1 MKMSL
6 IAGLVG
12 FYLAF
17 GALLGAAQE
26 EHDHHDKDHHA
37 EDSAAGELGHEA
49 ADEEEAAKIEVNLGK
64 LSPEDRD
71 LADAQGFCPVM
82 TDSPLGAMGPP
93 IKLTVNNETIF
104 LCCEGCQKKALANPE
119 KTLATVKKLTAMVE
133 QRREIAANM
142 AKLAPEDRKLAMEQG
157 YCAVMTDSPLGSMGA
172 PIKVNVNNQSVFVC
186 CKGCQKKATANAEK
200 TLATVEELKAK
211 VKQDRDIAASFAKLS
226 PGDRSLARAQ
236 GYCVVMADNPL
247 GTMGAPIK
255 VMAKDQPVFLCC
267 KGCQRKALAN
277 PDKTLAMVAELRKKV
292 EAEAAKE

>member
-1 MKMSL
+1 MGLQAVLLPAVMFAHEDHEHHEEHSAS
-6 IAGLVG
+6 AGLHGVVIDEKQ
-12 FYLAF
+12 
-17 GALLGAAQE
+17 AAE
-26 EHDHHDKDHHA
+26 I
-37 EDSAAGELGHEA
+37 EA
-49 ADEEEAAKIEVNLGK
+49 NLDK

-82 TDSPLGAMGPP
+82 TDSPLGAMGAP
-93 IKLTVNNETIF
+93 IKLTVKNETVF
-104 LCCEGCQKKALANPE
+104 VCCEGCQKKALAHPE
-119 KTLATVKKLTAMVE
+119 KTLAAVKKLTAMVKE
-133 QRREIAANM
+133 KREIAANLT
-142 AKLAPEDRKLAMEQG
+142 KLAPEDRKLAMAQG

-172 PIKVNVNNQSVFVC
+172 PIKVSVNNQPVFVC

-200 TLATVEELKAK
+200 TLATVEELKEK

-255 VMAKDQPVFLCC
+255 VMVKDQPVFLCC

-277 PDKTLAMVAELRKKV
+277 PDKTLATVAELKAKV
-292 EAEAAKE
+292 KAEAEEK

>member
-1 MKMSL
+1 MGLQTVLLPDVMFAHEDHEHHEEHSAS
-6 IAGLVG
+6 AGLHGVVIDEKQ
-12 FYLAF
+12 
-17 GALLGAAQE
+17 AAE
-26 EHDHHDKDHHA
+26 I
-37 EDSAAGELGHEA
+37 EA
-49 ADEEEAAKIEVNLGK
+49 NLDK

-82 TDSPLGAMGPP
+82 TDSPLGAMGAP
-93 IKLTVNNETIF
+93 IKLTVKNETVF
-104 LCCEGCQKKALANPE
+104 VCCEGCQKKALAHPE
-119 KTLATVKKLTAMVE
+119 KTLAAVKKLTAMVKE
-133 QRREIAANM
+133 KREIAANLT
-142 AKLAPEDRKLAMEQG
+142 KLAPEDRKLAMAQG

-172 PIKVNVNNQSVFVC
+172 PIKVSVNNQPVFVC

-200 TLATVEELKAK
+200 TLATVEELKEK

-255 VMAKDQPVFLCC
+255 VMVKDQPVFLCC

-277 PDKTLAMVAELRKKV
+277 PDKTLATVAELKAKV
-292 EAEAAKE
+292 KAEAEEK